1 MSQATE
7 VYSREIDLTYL
18 SLPVSL
24 RLWVEGKIRDLGGR
38 LHDYPHI
45 RLQGRE
51 EFKLRVGDY
60 RIIYDFDPVLNE
72 LYLLAIGQ
80 RREVY
85 R

>member
-7 VYSREIDLTYL
+7 VYSREFDQAYL

-24 RLWVEGKIRDLGGR
+24 RLRIEGKIRDLGGR

-72 LYLLAIGQ
+72 VYLLAIGH